1 MADDSISE
9 AMNIN
14 YNVAVAK
21 RMTVP
26 DEIRLTGPP
35 RQAKPNPPSSKIE
48 LDGQLEGITV
58 PDTNVKESASSA
70 NTRSDI
76 EPPQLDS
83 ALMLAKE
90 NREEM
95 MARIEAVEEQVRQM
109 KERLDDFETSTPY
122 LGTRKS
128 VLNTL
133 VFVTWLALPIGI
145 LYLLTPRR
153 R

>member
-1 MADDSISE
+1 MSILYDQYV
-9 AMNIN
+9 ICT
-14 YNVAVAK
+14 YF
-21 RMTVP
+21 
-26 DEIRLTGPP
+26 
-35 RQAKPNPPSSKIE
+35 
-48 LDGQLEGITV
+48 
-58 PDTNVKESASSA
+58 ES
-70 NTRSDI
+70 RSDL

-109 KERLDDFETSTPY
+109 KERLDDFETSAPY